1 MKKLEGALRKYILSL
16 LFLLLIC
23 LVPQVELKADE
34 PISEQTDPD
43 YWKMQGYNPEM
54 YMQDGE
60 YVIVDESEIMLMS
73 EIDDIMPLSDDSRT
87 ARKGIDVSKW
97 QGEIDWNKA
106 KNQGVEFAII
116 RVGARDAFS
125 GEIGYDTYYEKNI
138 EGAIAAGIRVGVYIF
153 SQAITEEEA
162 IEEAEYLLA
171 RIYKYNITLPL
182 VLDYEYRSTSS
193 GLDGRLYHA
202 NLSKDKATN
211 ICLAFCNRVRQAGYT
226 PMVYANKSMLMNQLN
241 YTTLEQNARIWLAHY
256 TTSTNYIGKY
266 DFWQYSSTGDGYAHG
281 MSSQYL
287 DMDWWYDDGTIYGQ
301 DYSPVFDATYY
312 ANRYADIKAVY
323 GDDAAGM
330 LQHFIT
336 SGMKE
341 GRQGCATFNVQS
353 YKNAYK
359 DLRNAFGNDW
369 KSYYFHYMNNG
380 IREGRVGTGYETT
393 LVGGT
398 TVYNG
403 IDYSAVYD
411 ANYYVNKYQ
420 DLKDAFGYDEE
431 SLLAHFVNFG
441 MREGRQAKE
450 SFEVYSYKGRY
461 MDLQNAFGNDLPSY
475 YLHYIYNGKAEKRDA
490 TYQPGKYTVTFVC
503 NGEVLSS
510 YLVDYGRGV
519 TNPSIGRNGITEV
532 SFDKSFDCITSNLT
546 VNVDWNYVYNGLDYS
561 DVFDERYYLNKY
573 ADLKNAFGNDGKSA
587 FEHFIL
593 FGMKE
598 GRQASS
604 KFNLSVYRENNLD
617 LQNAFADDNASYFVH
632 YLVFGKNENR
642 ISN

>member
-1 MKKLEGALRKYILSL
+1 MRKYILSL
-16 LFLLLIC
+16 LFLVLIC

-43 YWKMQGYNPEM
+43 YWKMQGYNPEIF
-54 YMQDGE
+54 MQDDE
-60 YVIVDESEIMLMS
+60 DVIGDESEIMLMS
-73 EIDDIMPLSDDSRT
+73 EFDDIMALSDDSRT
-87 ARKGIDVSKW
+87 VRKGIDVSKW

-106 KNQGVEFAII
+106 KSQGVEFAII
-116 RVGARDAFS
+116 RVGARNS
-125 GEIGYDTYYEKNI
+125 YTGELGYDTYYEKNI
-138 EGAIAAGIRVGVYIF
+138 EGALAAGIRVGVYIF

-162 IEEAEYLLA
+162 VEEADYLLA
-171 RIYKYNITLPL
+171 RIYKYHITLPI
-182 VLDYEYRSTSS
+182 VLDYEYLSTSS
-193 GLDGRLYHA
+193 GLDGRLYQA
-202 NLSKDKATN
+202 NLSKEKTTS
-211 ICLAFCNRVRQAGYT
+211 ICLAFCDRVRQAGYT
-226 PMVYANKSMLMNQLN
+226 PMVYANKSMLMNQLD
-241 YTTLEQNARIWLAHY
+241 YKVLEQNTRIWLANY
-256 TTSTNYIGKY
+256 TETTTYPGKY

-301 DYSPVFDATYY
+301 DYSPIFDATYY
-312 ANRYADIKAVY
+312 ANRYADIKAAY

-336 SGMKE
+336 YGMSE
-341 GRQGCATFNVQS
+341 GRQGCETFNVQS
-353 YKNAYK
+353 YGNAYK

-369 KSYYFHYMNNG
+369 KSYYIHYMNHG
-380 IREGRVGTGYETT
+380 IREGRVGIGYETT
-393 LVGGT
+393 LVGGS

-411 ANYYVNKYQ
+411 ANYYVNKYR
-420 DLKDAFGYDEE
+420 DLKNAFGYDED
-431 SLLAHFVNFG
+431 SLLVHFVNCG

-450 SFEVYSYKGRY
+450 EFEVYSYKGRY
-461 MDLQNAFGNDLPSY
+461 VDLQNAFGNDLPSY

-490 TYQPGKYTVTFVC
+490 TYQSGKYTVTFVHE
-503 NGEVLSS
+503 GEVLSS
-510 YLVDYGRGV
+510 YLVNYGRGV
-519 TNPSIGRNGITEV
+519 TDPSIGRNGITDV
-532 SFDKSFDCITSNLT
+532 SFDKKFDCITSNLM

-561 DVFDERYYLNKY
+561 DVFDEQYYLNNY

-587 FEHFIL
+587 FDHFIT

-604 KFNLSVYRENNLD
+604 NFNLSVYRENNLD
-617 LQNAFADDNASYFVH
+617 LQIAFADDNASYFVH